1 MKAKRGEKMKYNKKV
16 KIKQNRRD
24 KILSGKYPI
33 LLDDQVFK
41 FIFSHEELAKYLLD
55 ALSDYLHLNLKYGHV
70 LKSEP
75 QKLDMADSV
84 LKQDFYH
91 DVLVSTDNGDI
102 ILFEAY
108 NKFRLKEYRKSE
120 AYLDR
125 VSSSNYE
132 KNKSNNFTSDKKAI
146 CFNFA
151 PRNKTNKA
159 VVKKYGV
166 VDLDTLKEPFKR
178 VHEHKQMYL
187 IGVDTYKTKE
197 YNEEERLLEILDFMN
212 RNTMDELREL
222 AKGGNIFMEQTLKFL
237 EDYLADESNKGYGSL
252 YDYDVEEARE
262 EGERAGRKAGIKAG
276 RKAGIKAEKIA
287 TAKNLINLGSN
298 NDFIAKATGLKENI
312 IEKLRIN

>member
-1 MKAKRGEKMKYNKKV
+1 MNTNRKI

-197 YNEEERLLEILDFMN
+197 YNEDERLLEILDFMN
-212 RNTMDELREL
+212 RLTMDELREL

-262 EGERAGRKAGIKAG
+262 EGERAGRKAG

-312 IEKLRIN
+312 IEKLRIS

>member
-1 MKAKRGEKMKYNKKV
+1 
-16 KIKQNRRD
+16 
-24 KILSGKYPI
+24 
-33 LLDDQVFK
+33 
-41 FIFSHEELAKYLLD
+41 
-55 ALSDYLHLNLKYGHV
+55 
-70 LKSEP
+70 
-75 QKLDMADSV
+75 MAIS
-84 LKQDFYH
+84 F
-91 DVLVSTDNGDI
+91 
-102 ILFEAY
+102 LFESY

-197 YNEEERLLEILDFMN
+197 YNEDERLLEILDFMN
-212 RNTMDELREL
+212 RLTMDELREL
-222 AKGGNIFMEQTLKFL
+222 ANGGNIFMEQTLKFFRRL
-237 EDYLADESNKGYGSL
+237 FS
-252 YDYDVEEARE
+252 R
-262 EGERAGRKAGIKAG
+262 
-276 RKAGIKAEKIA
+276 
-287 TAKNLINLGSN
+287 
-298 NDFIAKATGLKENI
+298 
-312 IEKLRIN
+312 